1 MKLSTVFRRAY
12 ELVATGQERYSCDA
26 ILRANTSLLP
36 TPALLFYRE
45 HFTPAVDS
53 PEHYWL
59 RGTEMIEAEKHE
71 WRLTALCFAAAITKS
86 ENL

>member
-1 MKLSTVFRRAY
+1 MKLSTIFRRAH
-12 ELVATGQERYSCDA
+12 ELIATDQEDYSCDA

-36 TPALLFYRE
+36 TPALLYYRE

-59 RGTEMIEAEKHE
+59 RGTEMNATECRE
-71 WRLTALCFAAAITKS
+71 WRLTALAFACAMTKADK
-86 ENL
+86 L